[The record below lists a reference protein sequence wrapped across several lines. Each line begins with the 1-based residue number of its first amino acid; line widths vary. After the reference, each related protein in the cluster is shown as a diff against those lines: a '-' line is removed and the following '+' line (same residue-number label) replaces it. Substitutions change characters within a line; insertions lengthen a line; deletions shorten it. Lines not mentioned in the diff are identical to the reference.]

1 MSQLLL
7 FGEKEGS
14 SGWFQFKELEKKYI
28 ENLEEK
34 AGKGGVNPKVSIP
47 SPFARFELEQTAFRN
62 VTRLGSKC
70 QPRDKRIVF
79 YTLDIAQL
87 FFENQEGLEVK
98 PWSTHDQISELENSD
113 LIGHRQLA
121 QVLKLYIEQENYGF
135 DKNEVIYM
143 FSYRGVPIGCTSPTS
158 LFMPTPNFSY
168 VQNNVTIELQGGL
181 RLFNNQKNLHERE
194 PRFVKYLYRTLGI
207 VYRRF
212 SSNFQ
217 VEDMKDFPLCYFMN
231 YFDSEEKLLPSSL
244 QNEIRNWKYDDY
256 NFDDNFVLSEGGVS
270 LYGCNLYQSAR
281 SDAHK
286 QIEKVSSFTIQSN
299 KSNKKPL
306 VLTNVKGGYDS
317 WSYTAN
323 GKSWK
328 YCIKNGDVPTG
339 INKNKPKTKLP
350 MPDEAEVSYNE
361 GWLCENDFLD
371 DVIIRLPY
379 PLDKDRFFDGNLK
392 PAKFHKQQKDGKTEY
407 YYYYLPPIRKKF
419 FEFFDFSYLKETVGK
434 TPNFCIEELSNGS
447 VKVSLKIPVR
457 GGLITLVKMY
467 EDNDGDFQTMSV
479 RNKDSLY
486 EAKGSVI
493 ECPIAI
499 NMMPFVKLSDETK
512 CHYSIQLLKA
522 LGSLAGVDIELQ
534 VFKQNHTV
542 DTNVK
547 LSEYRRSDNTLYYD
561 IDQSTFDY
569 FVILFKRK
577 ATETITQT
585 FESVLVP
592 YLPLVNEG
600 NDRLK
605 FAFDFGTS
613 NSYLAVQDNNGTH
626 DVDMANIVVGTLDE
640 RALDETK
647 TPIYGDEMASIESLM
662 LYQDQEFIPN
672 DLGVECTFP
681 HRTVLS
687 FSKTNM
693 VNANEL
699 SSLHEVNIPFVYG
712 KGDYGIAE
720 NDIKTGFKWN
730 SDDEKFAFAFIDELA
745 KIAYAYAVKKGATL
759 NKCSFIWTYPLS
771 MSKTAIKDFENHWKK
786 LYLKYFVNSNKDID
800 DISDEEVT
808 RMTESIAPFL
818 KYCADKKVNI
828 SQMALSIDIG
838 GGTIDVVIYNESTDI
853 HLASF
858 RFAADNIFGGGGSK
872 ALSNRMIGK
881 YYKIFSNELKNAD
894 EKVKQLLNSFC
905 SEKSQNKPSEANSVL
920 FSLEDNPYL
929 VDKKISYNGYLAK
942 DQEFKVIFIYFYAAI
957 LYYLTD
963 LLIVYGKPKPENIL
977 FSGTGSKLLN
987 IIGNKSVLSDIS
999 TQLIQVFSDG
1009 KFQYKRDISI
1019 TMEKQRPKQLT
1030 AEGALW
1036 DVDNENSNEIADIF
1050 KGKKKTIDRMILQH
1064 TMLPS
1069 EDGESSRT
1077 LFNKDLFD
1085 EQSLGIIVSKVKDF
1099 HQKLEKLCSEEDFD
1113 LEEDFNCNKKARAF
1127 ISDLAQMENKEIEDA
1142 LKNVFFTRHKKKEM
1156 EEKPDE
1162 VLSDSALFFCPVID
1176 IIDNFLKKEQE

>member
-87 FFENQEGLEVK
+87 FFENQEGLEVI

-194 PRFVKYLYRTLGI
+194 PRFVKYLYRTLGV

-361 GWLCENDFLD
+361 GWFCENDFLD

-379 PLDKDRFFDGNLK
+379 PLDRERFFDGNLK

-419 FEFFDFSYLKETVGK
+419 FEFFDLSYLKETVGK

-457 GGLITLVKMY
+457 SGLITLVKIY

-479 RNKDSLY
+479 RNKDSLF

-493 ECPIAI
+493 ECPVAI
-499 NMMPFVKLSDETK
+499 NMMPFVKLSEETN

-522 LGSLAGVDIELQ
+522 LGSLDGIELELQ
-534 VFKQNHTV
+534 AFKKGNST
-542 DTNVK
+542 DTNVT
-547 LSEYRRSDNTLYYD
+547 LSEYKRSDNTRYYD
-561 IDQSTFDY
+561 IDKSSFDY

-577 ATETITQT
+577 ATETITQIY
-585 FESVLVP
+585 ESVLIP
-592 YLPLVNEG
+592 ELPVVNAG
-600 NDRLK
+600 NDTRLK

-613 NSYLAVQDNNGTH
+613 NSYLAVKDNNGVH
-626 DVDMANIVVGTLDE
+626 DVDMASIVCGTLDE
-640 RALDETK
+640 TK
-647 TPIYGDEMASIESLM
+647 ISIYEDDIASIESLM

-699 SSLHEVNIPFVYG
+699 LSLHEVNIPFIYG

-730 SDDEKFAFAFIDELA
+730 SDDEKYAFAFIDELT
-745 KIAYAYAVKKGATL
+745 KIAHAYAVKNGATL

-771 MSKTAIKDFENHWKK
+771 MSPNAINAFENQWKK
-786 LYLKYFVNSNKDID
+786 SYLKYFENDKNKDIE
-800 DISDEEVT
+800 DISDDEVT
-808 RMTESIAPFL
+808 KMTESIAPFL
-818 KYCADKKVNI
+818 KYCEEDVNI

-838 GGTIDVVIYNESTDI
+838 GGTSDVVIYKDSTDI

-872 ALSNRMIGK
+872 AMSNRMIGK
-881 YYKIFSNELKNAD
+881 YYKIFSRELKDAD
-894 EKVKQLLNSFC
+894 SKVRQLLNSFC

-929 VDKKISYNGYLAK
+929 IDKKVSYNGYLAK

-963 LLIVYGKPKPENIL
+963 LLLTYGKPKPENIL

-987 IIGNKSVLSDIS
+987 IIGNKSVLRDIT
-999 TQLIQVFSDG
+999 TQLIQMFSNG
-1009 KFQYKRDISI
+1009 KFQYRKDIDI
-1019 TMEKQRPKQLT
+1019 TMERQRPKQLT

-1036 DVDNENSNEIADIF
+1036 DVNNENSNEIAEIF
-1050 KGKKKTIDRMILQH
+1050 QGKKKIIDKLIIQH
-1064 TMLPS
+1064 TMLLS
-1069 EDGESSRT
+1069 DDGESCRA
-1077 LFNKDLFD
+1077 LLNKDLTD
-1085 EQSLGIIVSKVKDF
+1085 EQSISVIISKVKDF
-1099 HQKLEKLCSEEDFD
+1099 HQKLDKLCSEDDFD
-1113 LEEDFNCNKKARAF
+1113 LEEDFNCDKKARAF
-1127 ISDLAQMENKEIEDA
+1127 ISDLAQMEDKEIEDA